1 MTEGTTDSGV
11 KVVGASTPDDEGRG
25 RRRNRS
31 PKREERSRGGTDR
44 SVPSRRAFRLVSL
57 VAVLGVIGTL
67 VFGVLYTTKS
77 TAADP
82 TQDPAVVSASRAFL
96 TDFFNFNAKT
106 VDSDFNAVDGMATG
120 AFATQA
126 QQFFNASIRKALEQA
141 LAESRG
147 QIRYVAVQSENQG
160 AGTASVYAVVDQTYV
175 NNKITSPQA
184 DVVRLVADLKQV
196 NGVWKIS
203 DVTVLEGRHPGQ
215 HGQRLGLVGL
225 ERPRPVGRRSGR
237 RIAVGLRAGLWL
249 KVEASRRQNDPRKAT
264 CGR

>member
-1 MTEGTTDSGV
+1 MTMTEETAESGV
-11 KVVGASTPDDEGRG
+11 KVVGATTPDLEAPAAKEPKPRRRPRRDDEGRG
-25 RRRNRS
+25 
-31 PKREERSRGGTDR
+31 
-44 SVPSRRAFRLVSL
+44 VPSRRAFRLVSCL
-57 VAVLGVIGTL
+57 AVIGIIGTL
-67 VFGVLYTTKS
+67 VFGILYTTKS
-77 TAADP
+77 SSSGP
-82 TQDPAVVSASRAFL
+82 VQDPAVVSASRAFL

-147 QIRYVAVQSENQG
+147 QVRYLAVQSENQG

-184 DVVRLVADLKQV
+184 DVVRLVADLSRV

-203 DVTVLEGRHPGQ
+203 DVTVLEGATPASAGTASGSAGSSVPGQ
-215 HGQRLGLVGL
+215 
-225 ERPRPVGRRSGR
+225 
-237 RIAVGLRAGLWL
+237 
-249 KVEASRRQNDPRKAT
+249 
-264 CGR
+264 

>member
-1 MTEGTTDSGV
+1 MEGERRVMTMTEETRDDGV
-11 KVVGASTPDDEGRG
+11 KVVGATAPD
-25 RRRNRS
+25 
-31 PKREERSRGGTDR
+31 EERPTAASAKPLEKKRRIDGDR

-57 VAVLGVIGTL
+57 LAVIGVIGTL
-67 VFGVLYTTKS
+67 VFGILSTTKS
-77 TAADP
+77 SGGGP
-82 TQDPAVVSASRAFL
+82 VQDPAVVSASRAFL

-106 VDSDFNAVDGMATG
+106 VDADFNAVDGMATG

-203 DVTVLEGRHPGQ
+203 DVTVLEGATPTSAGSASGSAGSSVPGQ
-215 HGQRLGLVGL
+215 
-225 ERPRPVGRRSGR
+225 
-237 RIAVGLRAGLWL
+237 
-249 KVEASRRQNDPRKAT
+249 
-264 CGR
+264 

>member
-1 MTEGTTDSGV
+1 MTMTEDTTDSGV
-11 KVVGASTPDDEGRG
+11 KVVGAPTPDDGAAPVKEPKPRRKAPRG
-25 RRRNRS
+25 D
-31 PKREERSRGGTDR
+31 TR

-57 VAVLGVIGTL
+57 LAVIGVIGTL
-67 VFGVLYTTKS
+67 VFGVLYTTKNTGGGS
-77 TAADP
+77 A
-82 TQDPAVVSASRAFL
+82 QDPAVLSASRAFL

-106 VDSDFNAVDGMATG
+106 VDSDFDAVDGMATG

-147 QIRYVAVQSENQG
+147 QIRYVVVQSENQS

-196 NGVWKIS
+196 KGVWKIS
-203 DVTVLEGRHPGQ
+203 GVTVLEGATPASAGTASGSAGSSVPGQ
-215 HGQRLGLVGL
+215 
-225 ERPRPVGRRSGR
+225 
-237 RIAVGLRAGLWL
+237 
-249 KVEASRRQNDPRKAT
+249 
-264 CGR
+264 